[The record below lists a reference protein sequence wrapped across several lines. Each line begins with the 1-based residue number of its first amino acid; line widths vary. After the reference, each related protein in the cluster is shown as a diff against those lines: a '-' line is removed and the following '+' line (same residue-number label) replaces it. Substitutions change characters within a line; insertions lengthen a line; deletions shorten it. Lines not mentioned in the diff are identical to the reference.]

1 MTNSYI
7 CVTWRSMVYMRKI
20 LKSLMDSKGH
30 TGHSLYELSG
40 VPPATTY
47 RFLNGFIGEPRSDTI
62 RKWASVYGVSEAQLR
77 GSEKIDELGVEKP
90 EEPALRLESMLTRD
104 ELAAIEG
111 MRTLD
116 KDTRRAWLRIAKEL
130 SSKTDKKQED
140 KTRGRGYHGITRM
153 KYRDPKQ
160 GGGQAEAKKA

>member
-1 MTNSYI
+1 
-7 CVTWRSMVYMRKI
+7 MREI

-47 RFLNGFIGEPRSDTI
+47 RFLNGAIKSPGPETI
-62 RKWASVYGVSEAQLR
+62 KKWASVYGVSEAQMR
-77 GSEKIDELGVEKP
+77 GFEKIDVVNVTKHP
-90 EEPALRLESMLTRD
+90 EPVLPLESLLTRD

-116 KDTRRAWLRIAKEL
+116 KDTRRAWLKIAKEL
-130 SSKTDKKQED
+130 ASKPEQRQEN
-140 KTRGRGYHGITRM
+140 KIRGRGMHGITRM

-160 GGGQAEAKKA
+160 KGGLSAEAKKA